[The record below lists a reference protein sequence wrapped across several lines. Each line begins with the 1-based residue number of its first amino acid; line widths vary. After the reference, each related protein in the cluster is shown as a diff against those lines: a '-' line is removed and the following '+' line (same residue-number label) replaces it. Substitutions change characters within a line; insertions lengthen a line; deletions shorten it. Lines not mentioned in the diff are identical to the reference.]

1 MAPVKSKPL
10 TKTQLN
16 QLKKKLQE
24 ERASLLFSGTV
35 SAEDL
40 GLATTEDV
48 SDEIDAAVADYEGS
62 HLLRFRNREVFYAK
76 KIEKAL
82 KLIDAGDYGQCNECG
97 ETIRFERLLAR
108 PTADMCIQCKEE
120 AEREESSNIYGRMS
134 KSMGKTL
141 DLATGVAAR

>member
-1 MAPVKSKPL
+1 MAPVKNKPL

-24 ERASLLFSGTV
+24 ERASLLFSGKV
-35 SAEDL
+35 SADDF

-48 SDEIDAAVADYEGS
+48 SDEVDAAVADYEGS
-62 HLLRFRNREVFYAK
+62 HLLRFRNREIFYAK

-82 KLIDAGDYGQCNECG
+82 KLVDSGEYGECHECG
-97 ETIRFERLLAR
+97 DMIKFERLLAR
-108 PTADMCIQCKEE
+108 PTAEMCIQCKEE

-134 KSMGKTL
+134 KSLAKTV
-141 DLATGVAAR
+141 DLAAGSSAR